1 MPGRIQSALTRH
13 RRLLALAILA
23 GGVVAVLVW
32 GVLSPSH
39 ADPFKAGY
47 TDAELARRIERGA
60 AVFAEQNCAECHATA
75 TAPSAEPSAV
85 LKGPTL
91 VGIVGGRAM
100 LEDGRVVPRDH
111 RYLRRAILDSRAE
124 VVEGYGFQVMPDYS
138 HLSEEDLVAVLLYL
152 RSLEA
157 ETNE

>member
-32 GVLSPSH
+32 GVLSPSP
-39 ADPFKAGY
+39 ADPFKADY

-75 TAPSAEPSAV
+75 PSAEPSAV

-91 VGIVGGRAM
+91 VGLVGGRAT

-111 RYLRRAILDSRAE
+111 RYLRRAIVDSRAE

-152 RSLEA
+152 RSLGA
-157 ETNE
+157 ETSE